1 MESLMSVLAWIDFDE
16 TERSRMQ
23 RLLALFQE
31 QETRDELGLGSIRD
45 YLSDRFFPGTSTIQ
59 TRLRYMLFVPWI
71 LRGLESRNGSKE
83 QLANEGRSAELRLI
97 EALKAGGETGG
108 VIGSSAGNSLQRLP
122 SSTYW
127 AGLGHWGIRRFDGSM
142 EAYFQ
147 AIPLLRDRR
156 RRDAQDTEQGDQVS
170 YWHPSL
176 PERPSDLLDACSFA
190 LTSEEA
196 EFIRDRLTASHPKSL
211 MAWLAQRRDGADADA
226 IWQHPSLSSFPA
238 AQKVLIHHAHMVSEV
253 LHGAALIYNLLLAER
268 TGAAGG
274 AESKARLATEYRE
287 TFAAWADALDMAAV
301 RAWQPEALLSLMAE
315 DGAKVHP
322 FLASFFLSWKKFVE
336 ASPHALVDDAGAR
349 TLVQHREQQLKGSQS
364 RFTNAAR
371 LQTWSGASGTRPL
384 SFRWHQAQ
392 SHLKDL
398 ADAA

>member
-1 MESLMSVLAWIDFDE
+1 MSALAWIDFDE
-16 TERSRMQ
+16 TERARMQ

-71 LRGLESRNGSKE
+71 LRGLEGRNGSKE

-97 EALKAGGETGG
+97 EALKAGGETAG

-127 AGLGHWGIRRFDGSM
+127 AGLGHWGIRRFEGSM

-147 AIPLLRDRR
+147 AIPLLRERR
-156 RRDAQDTEQGDQVS
+156 RRDAQDTENANQVT

-176 PERPSDLLDACSFA
+176 PDRPSDLLDTCSFS
-190 LTSEEA
+190 LTSNEA
-196 EFIRDRLTASHPKSL
+196 DFIRDRLTASHPDSL
-211 MAWLAQRRDGADADA
+211 IAWLAQRRDGANADA
-226 IWQHPSLSSFPA
+226 IWEHPSLSSFPA
-238 AQKVLIHHAHMVSEV
+238 AQRTLVQHAHMVSEV
-253 LHGAALIYNLLLAER
+253 MHGAALLYNLLLAER
-268 TGAAGG
+268 TGETGSS
-274 AESKARLATEYRE
+274 ESKATLANEYRE
-287 TFAAWADALDMAAV
+287 KLAAWAKALDMAAV
-301 RAWQPEALLSLMAE
+301 RAWQPDDLLALMAE
-315 DGAKVHP
+315 DGAKAHP
-322 FLASFFLSWKKFVE
+322 LLVSFLRSWKTFVDV
-336 ASPHALVDDAGAR
+336 SPQALAEDPAAR
-349 TLVQHREQQLKGSQS
+349 ALVQHREQQLKGGQS
-364 RFTNAAR
+364 RFVNAAR
-371 LQTWSGASGTRPL
+371 LQAWSGASGTRPL